1 MILRNRFGFRFVTL
15 VVTLAALASASIASA
30 KVDKSSH
37 AGALPPVANIKF
49 SVAVAVPDPGQVFLY
64 VPEGFG
70 FFKAERLNVSVQFNN
85 GGGAALQGVATGAAD
100 YGLSSPENLWNGIAT
115 GMPLRGY
122 ALVLTNSIYH
132 NGIGVRSDSPITSI
146 AQLKGKKIGVSSFT
160 SGSFPSAKAKIASA
174 GLDPDKD
181 VTFVPIGNGGPAAN
195 AIQNNQVDAAVTTET
210 QWEQIKALG
219 VNVRYLP
226 KSTNKVDDLPA
237 DVIFTRADTLSK
249 NPGVSTRFARAVMEG
264 TIAALANPNKA
275 LDYYYKLYPE
285 PANALT
291 RQQNMAIMMAR
302 LEDMKLIAAQ
312 KGKWG
317 YLPIALY
324 NQVQKLGLQFGT
336 VNKEQDIN
344 QLFTNKFNKAIN
356 QLDAKRI
363 TRQAKASK

>member
-1 MILRNRFGFRFVTL
+1 MNVLNKMGLKLVTL
-15 VVTLAALASASIASA
+15 VVALVALAGASVASA
-30 KVDKSSH
+30 KVD
-37 AGALPPVANIKF
+37 AGSALPPVANLKF

-70 FFKAERLNVSVQFNN
+70 YFKAERLNVSVLFNN
-85 GGGAALQGVATGAAD
+85 GGGAALQTVATGSAD

-132 NGIGVRSDSPITSI
+132 NGIGVRADSPITSI

-160 SGSFPSAKAKIASA
+160 SGSFPSAKAKVASA

-181 VTFVPIGNGGPAAN
+181 VTYVPIGGGGPAAN
-195 AIQNNQVDAAVTTET
+195 AIQNGQVDAAVTTET

-219 VNVRYLP
+219 VKVRYLP

-237 DVIFTRADTLSK
+237 DVLFAKADTLAK
-249 NPGVSTRFARAVMEG
+249 NPGVSVRFARAIMEG
-264 TIAALANPNKA
+264 TVAALANPNKA

-302 LEDMKLIAAQ
+302 LEDMKMIAAM

-317 YLPIALY
+317 FMPIALY

-336 VNKEQDIN
+336 VNKEQDIS
-344 QLFTNKFNKAIN
+344 QLFTNKLNPAIIKF
-356 QLDAKRI
+356 DAKRI

>member
-1 MILRNRFGFRFVTL
+1 MKLRKLVAVRLVTL
-15 VVTLAALASASIASA
+15 VVALAALASATVASA
-30 KVDKSSH
+30 RVD
-37 AGALPPVANIKF
+37 AGAALPPVVNLKF
-49 SVAVAVPDPGQVFLY
+49 AVAVAVPDPGQVFLY

-70 FFKAERLNVSVQFNN
+70 FFKAERLNVSVLFNN
-85 GGGAALQGVATGAAD
+85 GGGAALQGVAAGAAD

-160 SGSFPSAKAKIASA
+160 SGGYPSAQAKIASG
-174 GLDPDKD
+174 GLDPKTD
-181 VTFVPIGNGGPAAN
+181 VTYVPIGNGGPAAN
-195 AIQNNQVDAAVTTET
+195 ALQNGQVDAAVTTET

-219 VNVRYLP
+219 VKIRYLP

-237 DVIFTRADTLSK
+237 DVLFAKADTLAK
-249 NPGVSTRFARAVMEG
+249 QPGVSVRFARAVMEG

-291 RQQNMAIMMAR
+291 RAQNMAIMMAR
-302 LEDMKLIAAQ
+302 LEDMKLIAEQ

-317 YLPIALY
+317 YMPIASY

-336 VNKEQDIN
+336 VNKEQDIST
-344 QLFTNKFNKAIN
+344 LFSNKLNPAIN